1 MKKQQKAK
9 LTKRQI
15 RDLYELIIAIILD
28 IPLLLGMIPGLGL
41 LHNEWL
47 QLTLASII
55 LFYCGRRYYINMF
68 NEIFRWHLLG
78 MNTLICL
85 GTLISYGYS
94 IYLIAERSHYML
106 LFETA
111 GTIITIMLL
120 GNLINTR
127 VQRKVTMGIES
138 VISLQVEH
146 ANRIGKDQIIDVI
159 NTKDVQV
166 NDLLLIKKGEK
177 IPVDG
182 IVTKGIAYLNE
193 AMLTGE
199 SNIIEKQI
207 GDEVIGGTVNMGE
220 PFYCQAKKV
229 GADTFLANILQK
241 VDEIQSQKPRIQRIA
256 DQIAKW
262 FTPFILIIAIIT
274 FLCQY
279 FVFHPYDIAKAID
292 IAITVIVISC
302 PCALGLATPL
312 AVAVGFGKA
321 LKEGVIFN
329 TTDAFEKITKI
340 DAIAFDKTGTITN
353 GQLTVHDLLGDEE
366 NIKYIYNLEKLS
378 AHPIARSIH
387 HYFANCQ
394 DEIIFEKFQEQ
405 PGLGVSGIYQHQM
418 YQLLSYQTAVA
429 KGFQNEMELAV
440 QKITVVNPILIA
452 LVINKTITNVIILTD
467 TIRFDAELAIAKFT
481 KKHIVTHMISGD
493 NEQTTKAIANEV
505 GITSYYAN
513 VSPLTKA
520 TIVAEIQA
528 AGNVIAYVG
537 DGINDLVALKQAD
550 FAIAMGQGSEVAI
563 QNSDITIIKPSIF
576 NIYKVFVLTKL
587 TRSLI
592 WWNFF
597 WAFSYNLISIPLA
610 ILGIIPPLIGAIVM
624 GASQL
629 LVLLNSLVFNNIK
642 VKFK

>member
-1 MKKQQKAK
+1 M
-9 LTKRQI
+9 
-15 RDLYELIIAIILD
+15 
-28 IPLLLGMIPGLGL
+28 GMIPGLGL

-47 QLTLASII
+47 QLTFASVI

-78 MNTLICL
+78 MNTLIGL
-85 GTLISYGYS
+85 GTLISYSYS
-94 IYLIAERSHYML
+94 IYLIASRTHYML

-111 GTIITIMLL
+111 GTIITIILL

-138 VISLQVEH
+138 IISLQVEH
-146 ANRIGKDQIIDVI
+146 ANRVGKNQTIDVI

-166 NDLLLIKKGEK
+166 NDLLLIKKAEK

-182 IVTKGIAYLNE
+182 VVTKRIAYLNK

-229 GADTFLANILQK
+229 GADTVLANILEK
-241 VDEIQSQKPRIQRIA
+241 VDEIQSQKPRIQRIT

-279 FVFHPYDIAKAID
+279 FIFHPYDITKAID

-329 TTDAFEKITKI
+329 NTDAFEKITKI
-340 DAIAFDKTGTITN
+340 DVIAFDKTGTITN
-353 GQLTVHDLLGDEE
+353 GQLTVHDLLGAKE

-378 AHPIARSIH
+378 AHPIAKSIQ
-387 HYFANCQ
+387 HYFVNCQ
-394 DEIIFEKFQEQ
+394 DEISFEQFQKQ
-405 PGLGVSGIYQHQM
+405 RGLGVSGVYQHQM

-429 KGFQNEMELAV
+429 KGFQNQMELAV
-440 QKITVVNPILIA
+440 QKKQWLIQ
-452 LVINKTITNVIILTD
+452 
-467 TIRFDAELAIAKFT
+467 F
-481 KKHIVTHMISGD
+481 
-493 NEQTTKAIANEV
+493 
-505 GITSYYAN
+505 
-513 VSPLTKA
+513 
-520 TIVAEIQA
+520 
-528 AGNVIAYVG
+528 
-537 DGINDLVALKQAD
+537 
-550 FAIAMGQGSEVAI
+550 
-563 QNSDITIIKPSIF
+563 
-576 NIYKVFVLTKL
+576 
-587 TRSLI
+587 
-592 WWNFF
+592 
-597 WAFSYNLISIPLA
+597 
-610 ILGIIPPLIGAIVM
+610 
-624 GASQL
+624 
-629 LVLLNSLVFNNIK
+629 
-642 VKFK
+642 